1 MSKQKTLE
9 TETEKVTTENPVAQN
24 ELEGMEVT
32 ESKETVAE
40 VIPESSPKKSG
51 IKINK
56 VATASVKSNKKMYV
70 SKFLSLYPQ
79 DIYISTL
86 LKFYYPKSFFTVE
99 QWFQRIEEILNTPI
113 NN

>member
-9 TETEKVTTENPVAQN
+9 TETEKVTIENPVEQN
-24 ELEGMEVT
+24 ELLGMDVT
-32 ESKETVAE
+32 ESRVKVAA
-40 VIPESSPKKSG
+40 VIPDSSQKKSG
-51 IKINK
+51 ITINK
-56 VATASVKSNKKMYV
+56 VATNAVKANKKLFV
-70 SKFLSLYPQ
+70 AKFLSLYPQ